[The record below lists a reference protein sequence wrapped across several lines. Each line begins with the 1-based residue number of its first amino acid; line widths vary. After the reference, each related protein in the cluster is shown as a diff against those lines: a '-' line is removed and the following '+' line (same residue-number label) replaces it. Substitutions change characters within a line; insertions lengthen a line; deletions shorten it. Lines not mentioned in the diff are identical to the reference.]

1 MTIVWLILII
11 SFASLLKGI
20 TGFGFALVSLPLL
33 MFWYPAK
40 ELIPILFVCNLISSF
55 IIILQ
60 KKDRKL
66 VDDNFKNLIIYAA
79 VFTIL
84 GVMALN
90 YVSESN
96 LVIVLSSFLIVLSL
110 LSLLGVKYKIN
121 LTRKT
126 FKITGSILGFLT
138 GFISISGPPL
148 ALFLNASNTNNQEFR
163 EIFSWFSVI
172 TASIALI
179 GYGFLGLLNVNTFKM
194 ALMVLPILFAGSYIG
209 KRLNNK
215 IPLGV
220 FRKVTIFISL
230 IASVIILIK

>member
-1 MTIVWLILII
+1 MTVFWIILII
-11 SFASLLKGI
+11 SLASLLKGI

-66 VDDNFKNLIIYAA
+66 VNQNFKDLIIFAA
-79 VFTIL
+79 LFTIF
-84 GVMALN
+84 GVIALN

-96 LVIVLSSFLIVLSL
+96 LVIILSSFLIVLSL

-121 LTRKT
+121 LSKKT
-126 FKITGSILGFLT
+126 FKITGAVLGFLT

-148 ALFLNASNTNNQEFR
+148 ALFLNSSNLDNQEFR
-163 EIFSWFSVI
+163 EVFSWFSVI

-194 ALMVLPILFAGSYIG
+194 AFMVLPILFAGSYIG
-209 KRLNNK
+209 KRLNHK
-215 IPLGV
+215 IPLIV
-220 FRKVTIFISL
+220 FRKATVFISL